1 MYRKF
6 ANAKKIIGFYVIH
19 IECALESEIQIEI
32 LHAYTLLVGLFQT
45 SFYYRA

>member
-32 LHAYTLLVGLFQT
+32 
-45 SFYYRA
+45 